1 MVNEMILKNRGFTPN
16 EIKLIKKHFKYIYQL
31 YILNEIN
38 IFTLLEYINEIQNEI
53 KITFINN
60 YVLNFE
66 IVKNNKNIYIDILYS
81 SNL

>member
-1 MVNEMILKNRGFTPN
+1 MVNDTILKNKGFTPN

-31 YILNEIN
+31 YVLKELN

-53 KITFINN
+53 RIKFIGD

-66 IVKNNKNIYIDILYS
+66 IVKNNKNVDIDLLYS
-81 SNL
+81 HL

>member
-31 YILNEIN
+31 YILNESN
-38 IFTLLEYINEIQNEI
+38 IFKFLEYINEIQNEVKI
-53 KITFINN
+53 KFISD

-66 IVKNNKNIYIDILYS
+66 IVKNNKNIDIDILYS